1 MRIKKVSG
9 TAVLNGN
16 VVDNLTDN
24 STENA
29 PSQRAVNEALLDK
42 YSTEEQRIG
51 TWFGKPLYRKS
62 FYFDTVSS
70 SNVDIGIL
78 PTNIKDISG
87 RFLNDGYFNKINQYT
102 TDQNYRFN
110 IDVSPTG
117 IMRIQKGT
125 SVTATDVY
133 IDIEYAKKTD

>member
-1 MRIKKVSG
+1 MRIKKTSG
-9 TAVLNGN
+9 TAVLKGN
-16 VVDNLTDN
+16 VVDSVFGN
-24 STENA
+24 SKENA
-29 PSQRAVNEALLDK
+29 SSQDSINKVLT

-51 TWFGKPLYRKS
+51 TWFGKPLYRKT
-62 FYFDTVSS
+62 YHFDTVSS

-102 TDQNYRFN
+102 TNQNYRFN
-110 IDVSPTG
+110 IDVTPEG
-117 IMRIQKGT
+117 LMRLQIGS

-133 IDIEYAKKTD
+133 ITLEYTN